1 MKNRYFWKT
10 SSRIH
15 PINLPGPA
23 CYLAKNSFA
32 GGGAVPIPAVMSGDI
47 FKIENSSSSIN
58 GEQSQICRMDDFC
71 IVLEGDDQVNETFGS
86 SNNTGAKNV
95 YPVTKSKEKN
105 DKVVRNWL
113 IAVKKVRLNNYLLTA
128 ARR

>member
-1 MKNRYFWKT
+1 
-10 SSRIH
+10 
-15 PINLPGPA
+15 
-23 CYLAKNSFA
+23 
-32 GGGAVPIPAVMSGDI
+32 
-47 FKIENSSSSIN
+47 
-58 GEQSQICRMDDFC
+58 MDDFC
-71 IVLEGDDQVNETFGS
+71 IVLEGDDQVNETIRS
-86 SNNTGAKNV
+86 SSNTGAKNV